1 MFDIGFWEILFIG
14 VVGLLVL
21 GPERL
26 PTVATMA
33 GQWIGRLRR
42 FANHMRK
49 EIRDE
54 LEAEHLKQVL
64 EEQNREMQ
72 SLRKEMTEV
81 RREAES
87 AASTDTDTGQRRTK
101 GAGAGARSDQRR
113 STETAGSPD
122 AAERPDNDKQS
133 SRDENHSQDE

>member
-26 PTVATMA
+26 PAIATMA

-54 LEAEHLKQVL
+54 LESEHLKQVL
-64 EEQNREMQ
+64 DEQNREMQ

-81 RREAES
+81 RKEAES
-87 AASTDTDTGQRRTK
+87 AASTDSDRHNDAGRQPTRDDKTD
-101 GAGAGARSDQRR
+101 
-113 STETAGSPD
+113 E
-122 AAERPDNDKQS
+122 
-133 SRDENHSQDE
+133 

>member
-64 EEQNREMQ
+64 EEQDREMQ

-81 RREAES
+81 RREAEQ
-87 AASTDTDTGQRRTK
+87 AASTETGRR
-101 GAGAGARSDQRR
+101 G
-113 STETAGSPD
+113 TETAASTGSSRRR
-122 AAERPDNDKQS
+122 AEPATSTDEPRRDEDGEQA
-133 SRDENHSQDE
+133 SRDEKADE

>member
-1 MFDIGFWEILFIG
+1 MFDIGFWELLFIG

-26 PTVATMA
+26 PAVATMA
-33 GQWIGRLRR
+33 GQWVARLRR

-64 EEQNREMQ
+64 DEQNREMQ

-81 RREAES
+81 RKETEAV
-87 AASTDTDTGQRRTK
+87 ASTESTESKRRDDTGRQPT
-101 GAGAGARSDQRR
+101 
-113 STETAGSPD
+113 
-122 AAERPDNDKQS
+122 
-133 SRDENHSQDE
+133 RDEKADE